1 MANMFS
7 GYNKKEIP
15 KNMEDCIKPDSV
27 SSNLWGWCEWLEKWG
42 KILFWVL
49 IVGGLIL
56 SISTSIVEKEVVV
69 REATYWSEAE
79 TELRKTFDFEIFI
92 PLLLETALYAFLEYC
107 AYHILALLIGAL
119 ASIVQNTKISANVAL
134 YNTTYNS
141 IDKVLN
147 NNQNEN
153 YTTTNKNDTETISPQ
168 TENKGTVKI
177 QSIVVSNISNN
188 DKCSRCGD
196 IVDVYESEVKK
207 PFGTAHQKLCKECL
221 KKYEQEEYIIIEKN
235 DNNNHKWRCSR
246 CGEMINTKTC
256 PYCGMKFE

>member
-1 MANMFS
+1 MVKGIEHIGVFAKDTKALADW
-7 GYNKKEIP
+7 Y
-15 KNMEDCIKPDSV
+15 C
-27 SSNLWGWCEWLEKWG
+27 
-42 KILFWVL
+42 
-49 IVGGLIL
+49 
-56 SISTSIVEKEVVV
+56 
-69 REATYWSEAE
+69 
-79 TELRKTFDFEIFI
+79 KTFDFEIFI

-188 DKCSRCGD
+188 DKCSRCG
-196 IVDVYESEVKK
+196 
-207 PFGTAHQKLCKECL
+207 QC
-221 KKYEQEEYIIIEKN
+221 
-235 DNNNHKWRCSR
+235 
-246 CGEMINTKTC
+246 
-256 PYCGMKFE
+256 CGMFIPFTKKEIEVIKQYVEKYNIKQVNDRDRKTHV